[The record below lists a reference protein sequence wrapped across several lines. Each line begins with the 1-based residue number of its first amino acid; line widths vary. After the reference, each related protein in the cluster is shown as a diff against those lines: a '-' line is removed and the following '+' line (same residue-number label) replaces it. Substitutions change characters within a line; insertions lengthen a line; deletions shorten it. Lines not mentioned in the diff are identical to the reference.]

1 VIAGRVKDAEDYDG
15 VAFDVVEELVGKAPG
30 QDPPESSVVEWKALG
45 RLFQA
50 GERVCHA
57 EKELAAQAGGLALI
71 PLLRL
76 AEVGHGGGADGDAP
90 GHRGG
95 ED

>member
-1 VIAGRVKDAEDYDG
+1 MIAGRVENAEDYDG
-15 VAFDVVEELVGKAPG
+15 VAFDAVEELVGQAPG
-30 QDPPESSVVEWKALG
+30 QDTLASSVVEWKALG

-57 EKELAAQAGGLALI
+57 EKELAAQAEGLALI
-71 PLLRL
+71 SLLRL

-90 GHRGG
+90 GHRGR